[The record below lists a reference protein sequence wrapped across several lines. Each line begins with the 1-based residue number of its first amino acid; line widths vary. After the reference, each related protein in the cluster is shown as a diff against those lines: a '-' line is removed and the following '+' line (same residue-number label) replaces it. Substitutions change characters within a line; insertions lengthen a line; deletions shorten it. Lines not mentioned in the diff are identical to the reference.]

1 MDPLA
6 LPQALPGTPLELL
19 HTVKDS
25 LETSSVEAQ
34 FRQRLAA
41 LDECIAPPLDH
52 RPCEW
57 GPDGACSSKVSEL
70 AKHLDAVATEKKELL
85 ACRESMQAEIAALK
99 DDLDK
104 ERDSHK
110 LAADELAVAMAERT
124 SDRRRF
130 KALETHVLS
139 LVEEKQRLK
148 ADLEAVQA
156 RLQAAKQH
164 YKKHD
169 SERQRF
175 VEQKCAEM
183 KSVKKEHMTNSALQ
197 RDTQK
202 LLLAQIAENRAA
214 KQSQRKMTE
223 KVNGMSETI
232 DKLHHAQQLQSQLI
246 ESQELELN
254 QERSALAA
262 VRAALQAQQEKAAS
276 DLDLAKRMKEMAEAD
291 ARAALLDYSTAA
303 DAMRIAQEHR
313 NELQE
318 RCEKLQEEVDQ
329 LRGAAT
335 AKACMQEQNAKEARS
350 VERERRRERHVI
362 DGLGEKIS
370 DLMMVLRR
378 LQDAAENMHERQHR
392 QLLWMRKR
400 DGARD
405 MERQEW
411 QMTGHLQLQRLQDEV
426 KDLTKELVRVEED
439 RRQEKQRADKEHRAL
454 ALERETSSMHESAL
468 RAAQANIGSLSSD
481 VMELK
486 AQVQHSQGQA
496 TTFAAQ
502 AAADREKLEKEREVS
517 TFLRQK
523 CEDLNKNTILKDWRH
538 SLASLTCQLNQALD
552 QLIWESKDLQR
563 EAAHV
568 QHEVDECAELEIKHL
583 MRDRDH
589 ALEKLVQEQAVRG
602 KLEADYDTLE
612 ARLRKA
618 HKSLTEVQHATALS
632 LQALRSQLGNAEST
646 ERALERSCQDL
657 RLRTAE
663 AEARIETLMAENQ
676 EIQGQYAALQ
686 LHCGQLQ
693 QQCKTS
699 WETSMKCNKL
709 RNELAL
715 QRQDHESCLKM
726 ANQSLLR
733 AEHRIQHLQQAL
745 YQEREAGFCLSAH
758 SAGHIGERFEEGG
771 KSFPK
776 SQGSHNPPG
785 ICPAASCTDNTT
797 SSKCLVQHGLIA
809 NVRCGRCP
817 KLLNEL
823 TQGLQQ
829 IVLEVAELHELQLE
843 VIHDVSDVEVERE
856 ALLQEAEA
864 GENVR
869 IALLSQLQAFQQRR
883 MGPEQSQNLLGCGCC
898 QLQSERQTQNTQI
911 EGHDSPE
918 QAFASQATVVLR
930 LLQNARRKLL
940 AFKDNEV
947 LDRGG
952 EDLFTHKSEE
962 DVRPASFKDVIE
974 EVEML
979 LTLVDARE
987 RERHG
992 LAEELKQASACVQ
1005 YCQVTESDRADADK
1019 IRIETERKEQ
1029 TQQMEK
1035 RQWLFERDQE
1045 AERKLAALQEKL
1057 DVALIQMN
1065 EALEREKVARGE
1077 ARDEKKKMQIELE
1090 MAWKAGQAREAELM
1104 TELNLVAMEN
1114 KAVRADMNQSQT
1126 VRALLKEQ
1134 VQEGERERARLD
1146 YQACSILLAFCF
1158 FRFMFWIYATC
1169 ILLSACVQSAMTTLA
1184 FDPVL
1189 QRLCTQSHV

>member
-1 MDPLA
+1 MDPPA
-6 LPQALPGTPLELL
+6 LPQALPETPLELL
-19 HTVKDS
+19 HTVKES
-25 LETSSVEAQ
+25 SKTSSVEAQ

-41 LDECIAPPLDH
+41 LDECIVPPLDD

-70 AKHLDAVATEKKELL
+70 AKHLNTVVKEKTELL
-85 ACRESMQAEIAALK
+85 ACREIMQAEIAALK
-99 DDLDK
+99 HDLDK
-104 ERDSHK
+104 ERYSHK
-110 LAADELAVAMAERT
+110 LAADELAVVTAERT
-124 SDRRRF
+124 SDRRRCE
-130 KALETHVLS
+130 ALETHVVA

-169 SERQRF
+169 SERKRF

-183 KSVKKEHMTNSALQ
+183 KSMKKEHMTNSALQ

-214 KQSQRKMTE
+214 KQSQRKMAE

-262 VRAALQAQQEKAAS
+262 ARAALQAQQEKAAS
-276 DLDLAKRMKEMAEAD
+276 DLDLAKRMQEMAEAD

-303 DAMRIAQEHR
+303 DAMRTAQEDR
-313 NELQE
+313 NELHA
-318 RCEKLQEEVDQ
+318 RCEKLQEEVEQ

-392 QLLWMRKR
+392 QLVWMQKR
-400 DGARD
+400 DSARD

-411 QMTGHLQLQRLQDEV
+411 RMTGDLQLQRLQDEV
-426 KDLTKELVRVEED
+426 HDLTKELVHVEQD
-439 RRQEKQRADKEHRAL
+439 CRQEKQRADKEHRAL
-454 ALERETSSMHESAL
+454 AIERETSSMHESAL
-468 RAAQANIGSLSSD
+468 RVAQANIGSLSSD

-502 AAADREKLEKEREVS
+502 AAADREKLEKERDVCA
-517 TFLRQK
+517 FLRQK
-523 CEDLNKNTILKDWRH
+523 CEDLKYEDACKDTILKDWRH
-538 SLASLTCQLNQALD
+538 SLASLTCQLKQALD

-568 QHEVDECAELEIKHL
+568 QHEVDECAESEIMHL

-589 ALEKLVQEQAVRG
+589 ALEKLVKEQAARG
-602 KLEADYDTLE
+602 KLETDYDTLE
-612 ARLRKA
+612 ARLRKV

-632 LQALRSQLGNAEST
+632 LQALRSQLGKAEIT

-699 WETSMKCNKL
+699 WETSMMCNKL
-709 RNELAL
+709 RNELAQ

-726 ANQSLLR
+726 ANHSLLR

-758 SAGHIGERFEEGG
+758 SAGNIGERVEEGG

-785 ICPAASCTDNTT
+785 ICAAASRTDNTT

-809 NVRCGRCP
+809 EVRSGSCP
-817 KLLNEL
+817 ELLNEL

-829 IVLEVAELHELQLE
+829 IVSEVAELNELQLE
-843 VIHDVSDVEVERE
+843 VMHDVSDVEMERE
-856 ALLQEAEA
+856 ALLQEAAA

-883 MGPEQSQNLLGCGCC
+883 MGPEQSQNSLDCRCC
-898 QLQSERQTQNTQI
+898 QLLPERQTQNVQLQ
-911 EGHDSPE
+911 GHDWPE

-930 LLQNARRKLL
+930 LLQNARWKLL
-940 AFKDNEV
+940 ASKDSEV

-952 EDLFTHKSEE
+952 EDFFINKHKSEE
-962 DVRPASFKDVIE
+962 DVRPASFKEVIE

-1005 YCQVTESDRADADK
+1005 CCQATESDRAADK
-1019 IRIETERKEQ
+1019 IRIENERKAQ

-1035 RQWLFERDQE
+1035 SQWLFERDRE
-1045 AERKLAALQEKL
+1045 AERQLTALQENL
-1057 DVALIQMN
+1057 DVALIQMS
-1065 EALEREKVARGE
+1065 EALEREKVARDE

-1090 MAWKAGQAREAELM
+1090 MAWKAGQAREKELM
-1104 TELNLVAMEN
+1104 MEN
-1114 KAVRADMNQSQT
+1114 KAVKADMNQSQT

-1134 VQEGERERARLD
+1134 VQEGERERERLD
-1146 YQACSILLAFCF
+1146 YQACSILLVLGF

-1169 ILLSACVQSAMTTLA
+1169 ILLAACAQSAMTTLA
-1184 FDPVL
+1184 CGLFL
-1189 QRLCTQSHV
+1189 QIMCTQTHA